1 MEWMILPFKRYFD
14 FKGRSRRKEY
24 WMYTLFIILA
34 SIVLSIV
41 DSILGLGGSATGDAD
56 LSGTSAGASGAL
68 SGGLLANIFSLATVI
83 PSIAVGVRRL
93 HDVDRSGWWILLP
106 LGPIFLGAILMGA
119 SLVSAMSG
127 GGAGFSGAAMF
138 GGVLML
144 GGLACAILLLVWY
157 CTPGT
162 AGPNR
167 FGEDPKGQGTN
178 ADEVFG

>member
-24 WMYTLFIILA
+24 WMYTLFVV
-34 SIVLSIV
+34 IVSFVLTFL
-41 DSILGLGGSATGDAD
+41 DSMLGLGGSATGDAD
-56 LSGTSAGASGAL
+56 LTGTSVGASGAM
-68 SGGLLANIFSLATVI
+68 SGGLLSNIFSLATII
-83 PSIAVGVRRL
+83 PSLAVGVRRL
-93 HDVDRSGWWILLP
+93 HDLDRSGWWILLP
-106 LGPIFLGAILMGA
+106 LGPILLGLILMGA
-119 SLVSAMSG
+119 SFMSAMSG
-127 GGAGFSGAAMF
+127 GSAGFSGIALF
-138 GGVLML
+138 GVIVML

>member
-93 HDVDRSGWWILLP
+93 HDVNRSGWWILLP